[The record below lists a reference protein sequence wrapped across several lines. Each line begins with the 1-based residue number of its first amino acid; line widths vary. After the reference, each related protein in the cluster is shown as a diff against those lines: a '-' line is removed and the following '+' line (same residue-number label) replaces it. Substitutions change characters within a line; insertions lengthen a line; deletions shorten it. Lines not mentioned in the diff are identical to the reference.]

1 MNIYRR
7 FKNKEKLCLIII
19 LKQENLRQE
28 NLRQKNLKQ
37 ENLKQKNGMGKLMK
51 IEYENVLD
59 DHLGK
64 LHFTFVNTWEQL
76 LPAHWHEH
84 LEIVYVTG
92 GEITASINDVSYEL
106 KKGDIFLVNS
116 NDIHYTYTH
125 EDARYY
131 LLQIPPIHLERI
143 SARWEGLKFQ
153 EFIPGSEEEDSLN
166 FQLGKIFQEIAI
178 FYEEKEKG
186 YHLLVL
192 SAVYR
197 LLFLLYTKGLQKR
210 EGAGDGHGTVRDLER
225 MKLCMEFVR
234 EHYGESIS
242 LADAAGLL
250 AITPEHFCRLFR
262 KYTGQTFLTYV
273 NQIRMEHFFYDLME
287 TDENITFLL
296 DKNGITNYKGFLKKF
311 KEVYGASPKVVR
323 GETTGNSHNGKSM

>member
-1 MNIYRR
+1 
-7 FKNKEKLCLIII
+7 
-19 LKQENLRQE
+19 
-28 NLRQKNLKQ
+28 
-37 ENLKQKNGMGKLMK
+37 MK
-51 IEYENVLD
+51 AEYENVLD

-64 LHFTFVNTWEQL
+64 IHFTYVNTWNQL

-84 LEIVYVTG
+84 LEIIYVLG

-131 LLQIPPIHLERI
+131 LLQIPPVHLERI
-143 SARWEGLKFQ
+143 STRWKGLKFQ
-153 EFIPGSEEEDSLN
+153 ELITGEMAGAHAWADELENAQIKERPEETGCARKKQADQSDCLN
-166 FQLGKIFQEIAI
+166 YRLGEIFQEIASL
-178 FYEEKEKG
+178 YEEKREG

-197 LLFLLYTKGLQKR
+197 LLYLLYT
-210 EGAGDGHGTVRDLER
+210 EGIRAEETMDNSHGTLRDLER

-250 AITPEHFCRLFR
+250 SITPEHFCRLFR
-262 KYTGQTFLTYV
+262 KYTGQTFLNYV
-273 NQIRMEHFFYDLME
+273 NQIRMEHFYTDLLE
-287 TDENITFLL
+287 TNENITFLL
-296 DKNGITNYKGFLKKF
+296 DKNGITNYKGFLRKF
-311 KEVYGASPKVVR
+311 KETYGEPPKEVR
-323 GETTGNSHNGKSM
+323 RRRLVPGEPVKKKSILQNNRS